1 MVTANNLDEC
11 LPAVAITTL
20 YTYFTLPILLWDNS
34 IVFLGNWG
42 IDEIDWP
49 VVVRH

>member
-20 YTYFTLPILLWDNS
+20 YTYCILLILLWENS

-42 IDEIDWP
+42 IDEVD
-49 VVVRH
+49 